1 MGTQVSFSNTD
12 HTVVLITGPS
22 TYRFYKIQENQSLK
36 QMATQL
42 SKKEAH
48 ISSYYSCHCWLPE
61 GKFLIG
67 TDQGEILL
75 CESSGELKMDLKESP
90 GEGFYIQTIRAYS
103 KGFIIAG
110 DKG

>member
-1 MGTQVSFSNTD
+1 MSS
-12 HTVVLITGPS
+12 
-22 TYRFYKIQENQSLK
+22 
-36 QMATQL
+36 AL

-48 ISSYYSCHCWLPE
+48 ISSNYTCHCWLPD

-75 CESSGELKMDLKESP
+75 CEKDGELKMDLKEAP
-90 GEGFYIQTIRAYS
+90 GDGFYIQTMKAYD

-110 DKG
+110 DRG